1 MLVSVHGFFAFAET
15 DDSTRSAYPASRSD
29 FSLHMTIFGRP
40 DTISY
45 VTMGIP
51 SRSTHEGVFGG
62 LIEYRR
68 SCYG

>member
-45 VTMGIP
+45 VTMDISPQGP
-51 SRSTHEGVFGG
+51 LMKGFSVV
-62 LIEYRR
+62 
-68 SCYG
+68 